1 MIHQCRAWR
10 SLELGANLVPTRYS
24 GHLLYFLRSTSYGA
38 SSAVVL
44 VIQIQNASRQSSSL
58 PGAPCCAAVI
68 VWPLEKRVPLVNR
81 HSTKV
86 LSYVANTHSCCLI
99 FINIIIEYSYSY
111 SSWKAHYGLLI
122 VVFMNTI
129 TIVGAQN
136 ISIVILQYYCNS
148 P

>member
-1 MIHQCRAWR
+1 MQQSVLPAGA
-10 SLELGANLVPTRYS
+10 SVLELELGANLVPTRYS

-86 LSYVANTHSCCLI
+86 LSYVANNHS
-99 FINIIIEYSYSY
+99 
-111 SSWKAHYGLLI
+111 GL
-122 VVFMNTI
+122 MPW
-129 TIVGAQN
+129 
-136 ISIVILQYYCNS
+136 SCN